1 MGEDLEITEPEQDAE
16 AAGGIEEIAFDKV
29 SIAALADGHLASLW
43 KDHSKLWG
51 LVCDNGKVM
60 AMVCNAWARRLT
72 EWYGVDRI
80 GFLDCRRIGSEEDWK
95 SRGGPE
101 GIAASISEKY
111 SLVFLLYLDAVHE
124 WHTIPLMKRMFY
136 LLLDKCTVVGS
147 CTPAFESELE
157 SWIRESG
164 KESWAIVTLS
174 GHSHQVSLGSKKWE
188 EQAIVDARVR
198 AQAHPA
204 SPDGEGEASGDV
216 VVFATDEDISTAIS
230 RIAESASSQE
240 EFVVTLNAVIDEI
253 PTDDARDLSREME
266 ESIGIFRTLM
276 EEGKQKEA
284 FVLACSLME
293 LE

>member
-1 MGEDLEITEPEQDAE
+1 MAENVEKTESELDDETGE
-16 AAGGIEEIAFDKV
+16 GIEEIAFDEV

-51 LVCDNGKVM
+51 LVCDDGKVM

-111 SLVFLLYLDAVHE
+111 TLVFLLYLDAVHE
-124 WHTIPLMKRMFY
+124 WHTIPLMKRMFNV
-136 LLLDKCTVVGS
+136 LLNKCTVVGS

-198 AQAHPA
+198 AQSHAPG
-204 SPDGEGEASGDV
+204 PVGEDGASGETV
-216 VVFATDEDISTAIS
+216 AFATDEEISTAIA
-230 RIAESASSQE
+230 RIAESATSQE
-240 EFVVTLNAVIDEI
+240 EFLLTFNAVIDEI
-253 PTDDARDLSREME
+253 PTGDARDLSREME